1 MNNSNPPQA
10 FGAGLIAL
18 DLILGADPEGPVKSW
33 TGGTCGN
40 VLSIL
45 AFLGWKSF
53 PIARMNGDAASV
65 RVLTDM
71 KKWGVQLDFA
81 KCEPQGDTP
90 IIVQQIKPD
99 RDGNPS
105 HRFLWA
111 CPSCGKHLPRFKAVT
126 QAAIEFVSPHMS
138 DASVFFMDRLSR
150 AMLTMAKDA
159 SDNGAVVVF
168 EPSAKSDPKH
178 FGEAIKIAHVLKYAD
193 QRLADAGDVIS
204 NDMSIV
210 LEIQT
215 LGEQGLRHRSKSGT
229 RSLPWKRMK
238 AFKTPRLE
246 DTCGS
251 GDWCTAGLIDKLASG
266 GLEAFRNLGP
276 DEFADALTYGQSLAA
291 WNCGFEGARGGMYS
305 MSFDEFEQQVTD
317 ILNGEVYTAP
327 NKPISKEVE
336 ESVSCPACASQP
348 ATTLGMENH
357 L

>member
-1 MNNSNPPQA
+1 MNTKNPPQA

-18 DLILGADPEGPVKSW
+18 DLILGVDPEGPVKSW

-45 AFLGWKSF
+45 AFLGWKSY
-53 PIARMNGDAASV
+53 PIARMNGDAASE
-65 RVLTDM
+65 RVLSDM
-71 KKWGVQLDFA
+71 QEWGVQLDFA

-126 QAAIEFVSPHMS
+126 QAAVEVVSPHMRN
-138 DASVFFMDRLSR
+138 ASVFFMDRLSR

-159 SDNGAVVVF
+159 SENGAVVVF

-178 FGEAIKIAHVLKYAD
+178 FAEAIKIAHVLRYAD
-193 QRLADAGDVIS
+193 QRLADAGDVIRDDTS
-204 NDMSIV
+204 VV
-210 LEIQT
+210 LEVQT
-215 LGEQGLRHRSKSGT
+215 LGEQGLRFRTKSGST
-229 RSLPWKRMK
+229 PSRWKRMK
-238 AFKTPRLE
+238 AFKTRRLA

-251 GDWCTAGLIDKLASG
+251 GDWCTAGLIHKLATG
-266 GLEAFRNLGP
+266 GAKHFRTLGS
-276 DEFADALTYGQSLAA
+276 DDFADALTYGQGLAA

-305 MSFDEFEQQVTD
+305 MSFAEFEQEVTD
-317 ILNGEVYTAP
+317 ILNGEVFLAP
-327 NKPISKEVE
+327 NKPISKDVE
-336 ESVSCPACASQP
+336 TSVSCPACTVQA
-348 ATTLGMENH
+348 A
-357 L
+357 